1 MDREQYA
8 IMYEVERAHWWYRGM
23 RRNALAL
30 LRQYLAPGRSYALL
44 DAGCGTGGTTL
55 DLLGFGTVTGVDMSP
70 DALRYSAR
78 RGIRRLTR
86 ASVESLPFREG
97 SFDALT
103 CFDVLYHRA
112 VGEIPQTLAEAR
124 RVLRSDGLALF
135 REPAFDWLRGAHDVG
150 IHTERRFTLDQ
161 LTGLIERAEFEIEH
175 ATYGNMLLFPLA
187 LAKRTLDRFI
197 PSAPADLS
205 VPPAPLNVVLEAM
218 LALEGVLLGRTRLPF
233 GLSVIVVARA

>member
-8 IMYEVERAHWWYRGM
+8 ILYQVERSHWWYRGM

-30 LRQYLAPGRSYALL
+30 LDRYLAPGRSYAIL
-44 DAGCGTGGTTL
+44 DAGCGTGGTTM
-55 DLLGFGTVTGVDMSP
+55 DLLRFGSVTGLDMSA
-70 DALRYSAR
+70 DALDYATS
-78 RGIRRLTR
+78 RGLKRLLR
-86 ASVESLPFREG
+86 GSVERLPFRTA

-112 VGEIPQTLAEAR
+112 VGQEAR
-124 RVLRSDGLALF
+124 SLGEAHRVLRPGGVALF

-150 IHTERRFTLDQ
+150 IHTQRRFTLD
-161 LTGLIERAEFEIEH
+161 GFAGFVEGAGFKIER

-187 LAKRTLDRFI
+187 LLKRTLDRFL
-197 PSAPADLS
+197 PGAPTDLS
-205 VPPAPLNVVLEAM
+205 VPPAPLNFFLETM
-218 LALEGVLLGRTRLPF
+218 LALEGPVLDRARLPF